1 MEENLIREDGFY
13 QTFLALIIH
22 HSITTKDNSTED
34 STSQANILEDK
45 SINNSAPILES
56 NIITENK
63 SIKDSTSQA
72 DTSED
77 DYINN
82 SISQSNTSTENT
94 HLHLLKTDPSY
105 RKKVILKAG
114 HAVQTVLMI
123 APVLLPR
130 IIKPQQLIQDDP
142 DYYIAIDQ
150 VTNTYYVC
158 YRTLMMIDVDWYKDD
173 NETSIDDRQKLTIQ
187 KIKDY
192 CADNPQLCFRLYS
205 SQGGLHA
212 FLTSQESHYRD
223 PLAIQMMLDLTT
235 DFYYVVHCYLRGWSV
250 RLNKKKVDMKDELYQ
265 YIDTVGSGQEIQHLV
280 NLTQLHIN
288 LVPVFIGVGVNT
300 MYGGQL

>member
-13 QTFLALIIH
+13 QTFLALIVH
-22 HSITTKDNSTED
+22 HSITTEDKSTKD
-34 STSQANILEDK
+34 STLPDDIPEDD
-45 SINNSAPILES
+45 SINNSAPIQEPDIVTEN
-56 NIITENK
+56 NII
-63 SIKDSTSQA
+63 STSQ
-72 DTSED
+72 TNVSP
-77 DYINN
+77 
-82 SISQSNTSTENT
+82 ENT

-105 RKKVILKAG
+105 RKKVILEAG

-130 IIKPQQLIQDDP
+130 IIKPQQLIHDDP
-142 DYYIAIDQ
+142 DYYVAVDQ

-173 NETSIDDRQKLTIQ
+173 NDKTSIAERQESTIQ

-192 CADNPQLCFRLYS
+192 CADNSQLCFRLYS

-223 PLAIQMMLDLTT
+223 PLAVQMMLDLTT

-250 RLNKKKVDMKDELYQ
+250 RLNKKRIDTKDELYE
-265 YIDTVGSGQEIQHLV
+265 YIDTVGSGEEIEHLV
-280 NLTQLHIN
+280 NLTKLHIN
-288 LVPVFIGVGVNT
+288 LVPVFTDVGVNN
-300 MYGGQL
+300 MYGGQILI